1 MPSRTVENYIR
12 NIYLLADRAEDG
24 TVTVDEIADSLDLIP
39 GTVSSIV
46 NGLAKAQ
53 LVTEEP
59 PQTVRLTAK
68 GKELAVGMIRRHR
81 LLEYFLAEVL
91 KMNLADVHQ
100 EAETLEHAVSD
111 RLLEHLDAFL
121 GEPRFDPHGDPIP
134 TREGHMHR
142 RHMHQMTHLKPGQR
156 AKVAHIADQQ
166 PDFLEHVRSLGLLP
180 GTPFKVSKVRN
191 PSGVLTVE
199 VPGQA
204 PREIGLSA
212 AGKIWVEL

>member
-12 NIYLLADRAEDG
+12 NIYLLADRAEHG
-24 TVTVDEIADSLDLIP
+24 TVTVEEIADSLDLIP

-46 NGLAKAQ
+46 SGLAKAE

-59 PQTVRLTAK
+59 PQTVRLTSK

-91 KMNLADVHQ
+91 KMNLADVHH

-142 RHMHQMTHLKPGQR
+142 RHMHQMTHLTPGQR

-180 GTPFKVSKVRN
+180 GTPFKVSKVHT
-191 PSGVLTVE
+191 PSGVFTIE
-199 VPGQA
+199 IPGQA